1 LEGLGGD
8 TMYIIGLIDD
18 EESQLKAMR
27 RTIKTNDPR
36 LVEYDFKSYS
46 LSKESGRL
54 VDEVFQ
60 DVMHDIV
67 NEEIACLII
76 DYKIMVKT
84 TKIQGTE
91 IFRKI
96 KEIVP
101 KFPIIILT
109 EVVEESIEP
118 AFIDADKVY
127 RKREFFKLEDEYSKE
142 KVYNIFDSM
151 CKYVSQRDSLKLAL
165 SDLKEKL
172 VKGNESDKI
181 REVLKVESEIAD
193 FLPSDQ
199 TQIDKIFDE
208 DKVKKIVELIERAN
222 SMLEYPNE
230 KKI

>member
-1 LEGLGGD
+1 
-8 TMYIIGLIDD
+8 MYVIGLIDD

-27 RTIKTNDPR
+27 RTIKTNAPR
-36 LVEYDFKSYS
+36 SLEYDFKSYS
-46 LSKESGRL
+46 LSTESGKL
-54 VDEVFQ
+54 VDEVFH
-60 DVMHDIV
+60 DVMNDII

-84 TKIQGTE
+84 TKVQGTE
-91 IFRKI
+91 IFGRI
-96 KEIVP
+96 KEVVP

-118 AFIDADKVY
+118 NYIDADKVY
-127 RKREFFKLEDEYSKE
+127 RKREFFKLEEEYSKE

-151 CKYVSQRDSLKLAL
+151 QKYVSQKDSLKLTL

-181 REVLKVESEIAD
+181 RAVLKIESKMAD

-208 DKVKKIVELIERAN
+208 DKAKKIVELIEKAN
-222 SMLEYPNE
+222 SMLE
-230 KKI
+230 

>member
-1 LEGLGGD
+1 
-8 TMYIIGLIDD
+8 MYIIGLIDD